1 MLNVRT
7 LLFGLVFGLIDSI
20 GLSVVKSVSNGWS
33 MHWMIIPF
41 VLYASSPFI
50 FLKALDKELLVV
62 LNLVWDLTSVII
74 VTFIGLFIFHE
85 VLSPMKIVGVLLSFV
100 SLFLLAYDTQEWDA
114 FIDKNV
120 YRLRNTIGV

>member
-120 YRLRNTIGV
+120 YRL